1 MAGDLRKKLEDLP
14 RSAGVYLFKGHGAE
28 ILYVGKA
35 RSLRSR
41 VRSYF
46 QEARVDSPRLDRLVD
61 RVEDVEIVIT
71 DTEREALVLENSLI
85 KTHKPRFNVLLRDD
99 KNHPFLKLTLEE
111 SYPRLYIVRQPG
123 SDGNVYSG
131 PYVPASLARKT
142 ANLVHRLFGIRNCKE
157 KLDGKR
163 PRPCLQY
170 QIHRCIA
177 PCVDAIVSLD
187 TYRKAADDAR
197 LFLEGRNDD
206 LIASLKSKMLEEAS
220 AERFE
225 EAARLRDNVRML
237 EDLATRQKMAG
248 VRGDES
254 DVFGFYREGSQAVLQ
269 VFSIRSGKVVDRD
282 SFLLENID
290 FHDDAALMEASLKQ
304 YYELGRFLP
313 STIQVPTDFPYR
325 EAVAEELSASKGG
338 RVEILVPRRGGK
350 KRLVELVSKNARLAY
365 ELDFRE
371 EGKQA
376 VQRLEELQKVLE
388 LPYRPERIEGFDI
401 SNIQGSEVVASMVV
415 FERGQPKRSDYRKF
429 KIRTLERGKADDFA
443 AMREVVMR
451 RYRRLLE
458 EGAEL
463 PDLVLVDGG
472 KGQLGAAL
480 EGLEELG
487 LSHLPTVSLA
497 KKEEWIFRPG
507 QAEPLMLDRHSPALQ
522 LLQRTRDEA
531 HRFAVTFH
539 RQQRKARDLRSSLD
553 AIPGIGPRN
562 RRKLL
567 IRFKS
572 LKGVKAA
579 ELSDL
584 QAVLGEKL
592 GERVHRHVQ
601 EMSPQP
607 ERRAS
612 EASPGARALGVGPQ
626 RPK

>member
-1 MAGDLRKKLEDLP
+1 MGAVLRKKLEELP
-14 RSAGVYLFKGHGAE
+14 RSAGVYLFKGHGGE

-46 QEARVDSPRLDRLVD
+46 QEARIDSPRLDRLVD
-61 RVEDVEIVIT
+61 RVEDLDIVVT

-99 KNHPFLKLTLEE
+99 KNHPYLKLTLEE
-111 SYPRLYIVRQPG
+111 SYPRLYVVRQPG

-177 PCVDAIVSLD
+177 PCVDTIVSLER
-187 TYRKAADDAR
+187 YRKASEDAR

-206 LIASLKSKMLEEAS
+206 LIASLRAKMHEEAES
-220 AERFE
+220 ERFE

-237 EDLATRQKMAG
+237 EDLSTRQKMAG

-290 FHDDAALMEASLKQ
+290 FHDDAALVEASLRQ

-313 STIQVPTDFPYR
+313 STIHVPADFPYR
-325 EAVAEELSASKGG
+325 EAVAEELSSSKGS

-371 EGKQA
+371 EGRQA

-429 KIRTLERGKADDFA
+429 KIRSLEKGKPDDFA

-463 PDLVLVDGG
+463 PDLVLIDGG

-480 EGLEELG
+480 EGLLELG

-553 AIPGIGPRN
+553 TIPGIGPRN
-562 RRKLL
+562 RKKLL

-579 ELSDL
+579 ELADL
-584 QAVLGEKL
+584 KEVLGDKL
-592 GERVHRHVQ
+592 GERVHQHVR
-601 EMSPQP
+601 EN
-607 ERRAS
+607 
-612 EASPGARALGVGPQ
+612 L
-626 RPK
+626 

>member
-1 MAGDLRKKLEDLP
+1 MAFDLRKKLGEIP
-14 RSAGVYLFKGHGAE
+14 RSSGVYLFKAHGGE

-46 QEARVDSPRLDRLVD
+46 QEARIDSPRLDRLVD

-99 KNHPFLKLTLEE
+99 KNHPYLKLTLEE
-111 SYPRLYIVRQPG
+111 GYPRLYIVRQPG

-177 PCVDAIVSLD
+177 PCVDTIVSLE
-187 TYRKAADDAR
+187 TYRKAAEDAR

-206 LIASLKSKMLEEAS
+206 LIASLKSKMHEEA
-220 AERFE
+220 AGEKFE

-290 FHDDAALMEASLKQ
+290 FHDDAALVEASLKQ

-325 EAVAEELSASKGG
+325 DAVAEQLSAQKES

-371 EGKQA
+371 EGRQA
-376 VQRLEELQKVLE
+376 VERLEALQKVLE

-429 KIRTLERGKADDFA
+429 KIRSLEKGKPDDFA

-463 PDLVLVDGG
+463 PDLVLIDGG

-480 EGLEELG
+480 EGLLELG

-507 QAEPLMLDRHSPALQ
+507 QAEPLVLDRHSPALQ

-553 AIPGIGPRN
+553 TIPGIGPRN
-562 RRKLL
+562 RKKLL

-579 ELSDL
+579 ELADL
-584 QAVLGEKL
+584 KEVLGDKL
-592 GERVHRHVQ
+592 GERVHQHVR
-601 EMSPQP
+601 EN
-607 ERRAS
+607 
-612 EASPGARALGVGPQ
+612 L
-626 RPK
+626 

>member
-1 MAGDLRKKLEDLP
+1 MGADLERKLEELP
-14 RSAGVYLFKGHGAE
+14 RFAGVYLFKGHGGE

-61 RVEDVEIVIT
+61 RIEDVEIVVT

-99 KNHPFLKLTLEE
+99 KNHPYLKLTLEE
-111 SYPRLYIVRQPG
+111 EYPRLYVVRQPG
-123 SDGNVYSG
+123 GDGNVYSG

-177 PCVDAIVSLD
+177 PCVDSIVSLE
-187 TYRKAADDAR
+187 TYRKAAEDAR

-206 LIASLKSKMLEEAS
+206 LISSLRSRMHEEAEN
-220 AERFE
+220 ERFE

-237 EDLATRQKMAG
+237 EDLQTRQKMAG

-290 FHDDAALMEASLKQ
+290 FHDDAALTEASLRQ

-313 STIQVPTDFPYR
+313 STIHVPADFPYR
-325 EAVAEELSASKGG
+325 EAVAEELAAQKGS

-371 EGKQA
+371 EGRQA
-376 VQRLEELQKVLE
+376 VQRLEELRKVLE
-388 LPYRPERIEGFDI
+388 LPYRPDRIEGFDI

-429 KIRTLERGKADDFA
+429 KIRSLEKGKPDDFA
-443 AMREVVMR
+443 AMREVVLR

-507 QAEPLMLDRHSPALQ
+507 GAGPLILDRHSPALQ

-539 RQQRKARDLRSSLD
+539 RQQRKARDLKSSLD
-553 AIPGIGPRN
+553 SIPGIGPRN
-562 RRKLL
+562 RKKLL

-584 QAVLGEKL
+584 QTVLGEKL
-592 GERVHRHVQ
+592 GARVHQHLRD
-601 EMSPQP
+601 M
-607 ERRAS
+607 
-612 EASPGARALGVGPQ
+612 
-626 RPK
+626 

>member
-1 MAGDLRKKLEDLP
+1 MDADLRKKLEDLP
-14 RSAGVYLFKGHGAE
+14 RSAGVYLFKGHGGE
-28 ILYVGKA
+28 FLYVGKA

-61 RVEDVEIVIT
+61 RVEDVEIVVT

-99 KNHPFLKLTLEE
+99 KNHPYLKLTLEE
-111 SYPRLYIVRQPG
+111 GYPRLYIVRQPG
-123 SDGNVYSG
+123 GGGNVYSG

-177 PCVDAIVSLD
+177 PCVDTLVSLE
-187 TYRKAADDAR
+187 TYRKAAEDAR

-206 LIASLKSKMLEEAS
+206 LIASLKSKMHEEA
-220 AERFE
+220 AGEKFE

-290 FHDDAALMEASLKQ
+290 FHDDAALVEASLKQ

-313 STIQVPTDFPYR
+313 STIQVPADFPYR
-325 EAVAEELSASKGG
+325 EAVAEQLSAQKES

-371 EGKQA
+371 EGRQA

-429 KIRTLERGKADDFA
+429 KIRSLEKGKPDDFA

-463 PDLVLVDGG
+463 PDLVLIDGG

-480 EGLEELG
+480 EGLQELG

-507 QAEPLMLDRHSPALQ
+507 QSEPLMLDHHSPALQ

-562 RRKLL
+562 RKKLL

-592 GERVHRHVQ
+592 GERVHQHVR
-601 EMSPQP
+601 E
-607 ERRAS
+607 
-612 EASPGARALGVGPQ
+612 
-626 RPK
+626 

>member
-1 MAGDLRKKLEDLP
+1 
-14 RSAGVYLFKGHGAE
+14 
-28 ILYVGKA
+28 
-35 RSLRSR
+35 
-41 VRSYF
+41 
-46 QEARVDSPRLDRLVD
+46 
-61 RVEDVEIVIT
+61 
-71 DTEREALVLENSLI
+71 
-85 KTHKPRFNVLLRDD
+85 
-99 KNHPFLKLTLEE
+99 
-111 SYPRLYIVRQPG
+111 
-123 SDGNVYSG
+123 
-131 PYVPASLARKT
+131 
-142 ANLVHRLFGIRNCKE
+142 
-157 KLDGKR
+157 
-163 PRPCLQY
+163 
-170 QIHRCIA
+170 
-177 PCVDAIVSLD
+177 
-187 TYRKAADDAR
+187 
-197 LFLEGRNDD
+197 
-206 LIASLKSKMLEEAS
+206 
-220 AERFE
+220 
-225 EAARLRDNVRML
+225 
-237 EDLATRQKMAG
+237 
-248 VRGDES
+248 
-254 DVFGFYREGSQAVLQ
+254 
-269 VFSIRSGKVVDRD
+269 
-282 SFLLENID
+282 
-290 FHDDAALMEASLKQ
+290 
-304 YYELGRFLP
+304 
-313 STIQVPTDFPYR
+313 
-325 EAVAEELSASKGG
+325 
-338 RVEILVPRRGGK
+338 
-350 KRLVELVSKNARLAY
+350 VELVSKNARLAY

-371 EGKQA
+371 EGRQA

-429 KIRTLERGKADDFA
+429 KIRSLEKGKPDDFA

-480 EGLEELG
+480 EGLLELG

-507 QAEPLMLDRHSPALQ
+507 QSEPLMLDHHSPALQ

-562 RRKLL
+562 RKKLL

-592 GERVHRHVQ
+592 GERVHQHVR
-601 EMSPQP
+601 EN
-607 ERRAS
+607 
-612 EASPGARALGVGPQ
+612 L
-626 RPK
+626 